1 MFMMPPRSQGR
12 HSRAPAHTRRRAGL
26 TNGDVG
32 PVDALLTGFLRDGH
46 GGEYAAVV
54 RGRGEGH
61 GAGERKEGR
70 ERELARTGC
79 AAPKYWR

>member
-1 MFMMPPRSQGR
+1 MTP
-12 HSRAPAHTRRRAGL
+12 TD
-26 TNGDVG
+26 GDVG

-61 GAGERKEGR
+61 GAGERREGR
-70 ERELARTGC
+70 EREDALPQNIGGSGG
-79 AAPKYWR
+79 